1 MKQRIIIA
9 LGISLLL
16 MGCGGGKTID
26 SFAGNNADLTLALKE
41 TVNKTIIPT
50 VEGFLQSSQQFKQ
63 KTTDFCGAPSKP
75 KLTELQDGWKSLSLQ
90 WYKLAI
96 YNFGPVNDDVIF
108 PKINYIDS
116 LRQRGTDYTGTIRT
130 EITNDMNS
138 AVSLN
143 EAYFSGKDFNR
154 VGLLALEL
162 LAFETADN
170 AHLTDDQSIVDEFIA
185 TPRKCELLKGLSA
198 LNVSHARYIRD
209 GWKTEHLSTGKS
221 YKSLFLNNQFDN
233 GDKSIPVLIV
243 SIQSHLDYL
252 SRRNVATIG
261 AKTAGYGFENIQ
273 ASINEIKL
281 VLKGASGS
289 QESFFGVMKTF
300 GAQNSVDIVED
311 NIAAIEAKIQSRNVA
326 ELNASMGLLD
336 GNFKREIPQGIGV
349 VLGINFTDGD

>member
-1 MKQRIIIA
+1 MVFST
-9 LGISLLL
+9 SLLL
-16 MGCGGGKTID
+16 MACGGSKTTD
-26 SFAGNNADLTLALKE
+26 SHFENTAALSLALKE
-41 TVNKTIIPT
+41 TVNKIIIPT
-50 VEGFLQSSQQFKQ
+50 VDGFLQQSQQFKQ
-63 KTTDFCGAPSKP
+63 KGDNFCDAPTTA
-75 KLTELQDGWKSLSLQ
+75 KLTDLQNGWKSLSAQ
-90 WYKLAI
+90 WYKLAV

-116 LRQRGTDYTGTIRT
+116 LRDRGIDYTDTVRT
-130 EITNDMNS
+130 EITSDLNS
-138 AVSLN
+138 AISLN
-143 EAYFSGKDFNR
+143 EAYFGGKDFNR

-162 LAFETADN
+162 LAFETADS
-170 AHLTDDQSIVDEFIA
+170 AHLTDDQSIVGEFIA
-185 TPRKCELLKGLSA
+185 APRKCELLKGLSA
-198 LNVSHARYIRD
+198 LNVSNATYIRD

-221 YKSLFLNNQFDN
+221 YKSMYLKNKLDN

-261 AKTAGYGFENIQ
+261 AKTAGYSFENIQ

-336 GNFKREIPQGIGV
+336 GNFKREIPQGVGV
-349 VLGINFTDGD
+349 TLGINFTDGD